1 MRRPITWAA
10 WTGLAA
16 VAHTAISYFSFYQPA
31 DLADGQACGL
41 VACDFATDGHR
52 LHAPLYAWW
61 IGFGRKQAYW
71 TALTVGLTFEFGRRK
86 ARAA

>member
-1 MRRPITWAA
+1 MRRPITSAA

-41 VACDFATDGHR
+41 VAGDFATDGHR

-61 IGFGRKQAYW
+61 ISFERKQAYW